1 MGNYDFSGLSASVRQ
16 IKPMLKRSRVR
27 SQEDPEEWAGGSG
40 PGSLCWPGSNA
51 KGNKV
56 GTCKTSSWQGLALA
70 EGTTC
75 GQPLPPALWWQD
87 RARPRAC
94 GKAFP
99 RSQVICHLSC
109 LLLCLQ
115 EGAKEFAAL
124 HNPRSKCSGR
134 RRRRH
139 HVVSASCSNTPT
151 VTETRE
157 GDSDRDTGNEWASS
171 SSGMVPV
178 LRQPAPLCVGS
189 EGRQLLQLEFSQAPL
204 HFLHSWRN

>member
-75 GQPLPPALWWQD
+75 GQPLPPALGG
-87 RARPRAC
+87 
-94 GKAFP
+94 GKTGLVPGPVEKPSRVP
-99 RSQVICHLSC
+99 RSSATC
-109 LLLCLQ
+109 LVFCS
-115 EGAKEFAAL
+115 ACRKE
-124 HNPRSKCSGR
+124 PRSLLHCTTPGP
-134 RRRRH
+134 
-139 HVVSASCSNTPT
+139 SA
-151 VTETRE
+151 
-157 GDSDRDTGNEWASS
+157 
-171 SSGMVPV
+171 
-178 LRQPAPLCVGS
+178 
-189 EGRQLLQLEFSQAPL
+189 QAVAAGGTT
-204 HFLHSWRN
+204 W